1 MLGRS
6 NARLMLRR
14 SPSLRQGGFPPG
26 PVVQPAGVVSGAGRT
41 QWQVA
46 WRRFRRHK
54 AAVGGLFVL
63 VILYA
68 SALLAPVLAPQD
80 PTAVHLEQINRAPSL
95 SHPMGTDNVG
105 RDELSRVLYG
115 GRVSL
120 AVGLAVALS
129 AGIVGSAVGALAGSS
144 GRIVDGTVM
153 RLTDFFLTMPP
164 LAILMMVSHA
174 LGGSVFDIVVV
185 LSLLFWM
192 PVARVVRGT
201 FLSIREKEYVEA
213 ARAAGAGRWR
223 IVVRHMLPNAAG
235 PIIVNVTLG
244 VALAILTESL
254 LSFLG
259 FGIQPPTPSWG
270 NMVDQGAETM
280 LTQPWLVWFP
290 GLMIL
295 VTVLAVNFLGDGL
308 RDALDPT
315 GRL

>member
-1 MLGRS
+1 MAEGGLGS
-6 NARLMLRR
+6 TGLGLRA
-14 SPSLRQGGFPPG
+14 GDVPG
-26 PVVQPAGVVSGAGRT
+26 PSPRAGEVAGAGRT

-68 SALLAPVLAPQD
+68 SAILAPLLAPHD
-80 PTAVHLEQINRAPSL
+80 PEALDLGEVNRPPSL
-95 SHPMGTDNVG
+95 RHPMGTDDLG

-120 AVGLAVALS
+120 AVGLAVAVS

-144 GRIVDGTVM
+144 SRFVDGAVM
-153 RLTDFFLTMPP
+153 RVTDFFLAMPL
-164 LAILMMVSHA
+164 LAVLMMVSHA
-174 LGGSVFDIVVV
+174 LGGSTLDIVIV

-192 PVARVVRGT
+192 PVARVVRGV

-213 ARAAGAGRWR
+213 ARAVGAGRWR

-259 FGIQPPTPSWG
+259 FGIQPPTPTWG
-270 NMVDQGAETM
+270 NMVDKGAETM
-280 LTQPWLVWFP
+280 LTEPWLVWFP
-290 GLMIL
+290 GLMVL

-308 RDALDPT
+308 RDALDPS
-315 GRL
+315 GRS

>member
-1 MLGRS
+1 MAEGGLGG
-6 NARLMLRR
+6 AGLGLRT
-14 SPSLRQGGFPPG
+14 GGVPG
-26 PVVQPAGVVSGAGRT
+26 PSPRASEVAEAGRT

-54 AAVGGLFVL
+54 AAVAGLFVL
-63 VILYA
+63 LILYT
-68 SALLAPVLAPQD
+68 SAILAPLVAPQD
-80 PTAVHLEQINRAPSL
+80 PRAVHLDEINQGPSVPHL
-95 SHPMGTDNVG
+95 MGTDDLG
-105 RDELSRVLYG
+105 RDELSRILYG

-120 AVGLAVALS
+120 SVGLAVAVS
-129 AGIVGSAVGALAGSS
+129 AGIVGSAIGALAGSS
-144 GRIVDGTVM
+144 GRFVDGAVM
-153 RLTDFFLTMPP
+153 RFTDFFLAMPL
-164 LAILMMVSHA
+164 LAVLMMVSHA
-174 LGGSVFDIVVV
+174 LGGSILDIVIV

-192 PVARVVRGT
+192 PVARVVRGS

-213 ARAAGAGRWR
+213 ARAVGAGRWR

-235 PIIVNVTLG
+235 AIIVNVTLG

-270 NMVDQGAETM
+270 NMVNSGADTM
-280 LTQPWLVWFP
+280 LTEPWLVWFP

-295 VTVLAVNFLGDGL
+295 ATVLAVNFLGDGL

-315 GRL
+315 GRT

>member
-1 MLGRS
+1 MADAGL
-6 NARLMLRR
+6 
-14 SPSLRQGGFPPG
+14 SLRHGGSSPRRTRS
-26 PVVQPAGVVSGAGRT
+26 AGEVSGAGRT

-68 SALLAPVLAPQD
+68 SAILAPLIAPQD
-80 PTAVHLEQINRAPSL
+80 PKVIHLDEINQAPSL
-95 SHPMGTDNVG
+95 RHLMGTDALG

-120 AVGLAVALS
+120 AVGLAVAVS

-144 GRIVDGTVM
+144 GRFLDGAVM
-153 RLTDFFLTMPP
+153 RVTDFFLVMPL
-164 LAILMMVSHA
+164 LAVLMMVSRA
-174 LGGSVFDIVVV
+174 LGGSILDIVVV

-192 PVARVVRGT
+192 PVARVVRGS

-213 ARAAGAGRWR
+213 ARAVGAGRWR

-259 FGIQPPTPSWG
+259 FGIKPPTPSWG
-270 NMVDQGAETM
+270 NMVGQGAETM
-280 LTQPWLVWFP
+280 LTEPWLVWFP

-315 GRL
+315 GRT

>member
-1 MLGRS
+1 MADVGT
-6 NARLMLRR
+6 
-14 SPSLRQGGFPPG
+14 SLRHGDVPPVAPASG
-26 PVVQPAGVVSGAGRT
+26 PVPAGRT
-41 QWQVA
+41 QLQVA

-54 AAVGGLFVL
+54 AAVAGLAVL
-63 VILYA
+63 VLLYA
-68 SALLAPVLAPQD
+68 SAILAPVLAPFD
-80 PTAVHLEQINRAPSL
+80 PTAVALGEANQAPSA
-95 SHPMGTDNVG
+95 SHLMGTDNLG
-105 RDELSRVLYG
+105 RDEFSRVLYG

-129 AGIVGSAVGALAGSS
+129 AGLVGTTLGAVAGAS
-144 GRIVDGTVM
+144 GRFLDGAVM
-153 RLTDFFLTMPP
+153 RVTDFFLAMPL
-164 LAILMMVSHA
+164 LAVLMMASHA
-174 LGGSVFDIVVV
+174 LGGSVLDVVVV

-192 PVARVVRGT
+192 PVARVVRGV

-213 ARAAGAGRWR
+213 ARALGAGRWR
-223 IVVRHMLPNAAG
+223 LLWRHMLPNAAG

-259 FGIQPPTPSWG
+259 FGIQPPTPTWG
-270 NMVDQGAETM
+270 NMVNQGAELM
-280 LTQPWLVWFP
+280 LTEPWLVWFP

-315 GRL
+315 GSAVGRR

>member
-1 MLGRS
+1 MADVGL
-6 NARLMLRR
+6 
-14 SPSLRQGGFPPG
+14 SLRHGEVPP
-26 PVVQPAGVVSGAGRT
+26 VSPAGGPATAGRT
-41 QWQVA
+41 QLQVA

-54 AAVGGLFVL
+54 AAVAGLAVL
-63 VILYA
+63 LLLYA
-68 SALLAPVLAPQD
+68 SAILAPVLAPYD
-80 PTAVHLEQINRAPSL
+80 PTAVALGEANQGPSGAHL
-95 SHPMGTDNVG
+95 MGTDNLG
-105 RDELSRVLYG
+105 RDEFSRVLYG

-129 AGIVGSAVGALAGSS
+129 AGLVGTTLGAVAGAS
-144 GRIVDGTVM
+144 GRLLDGAVM
-153 RLTDFFLTMPP
+153 RVTDFFLTMPL
-164 LAILMMVSHA
+164 LAVLMMASHA
-174 LGGSVFDIVVV
+174 LGGSVLDVVVV

-192 PVARVVRGT
+192 PVARVVRGV
-201 FLSIREKEYVEA
+201 FLSIREKEYIEA
-213 ARAAGAGRWR
+213 ARALGTGRWR
-223 IVVRHMLPNAAG
+223 LLWRHMLPNAAG

-259 FGIQPPTPSWG
+259 FGIQPPTPTWG
-270 NMVDQGAETM
+270 NMVNQGAEVM

-315 GRL
+315 GTTGGRR

>member
-1 MLGRS
+1 MAE
-6 NARLMLRR
+6 ARLDL
-14 SPSLRQGGFPPG
+14 LPG
-26 PVVQPAGVVSGAGRT
+26 PVHPTGPAGSAAAVGRT

-54 AAVGGLFVL
+54 AAVGGLVVL
-63 VILYA
+63 VLLYL

-80 PTAVHLEQINRAPSL
+80 PTAVHLDEINRAPSL
-95 SHPMGTDNVG
+95 RHPMGTDNVG
-105 RDELSRVLYG
+105 RDELSRVIYG

-129 AGIVGSAVGALAGSS
+129 AGILGTAVGALAGSS
-144 GRIVDGTVM
+144 GQLVDGAMM
-153 RLTDFFLTMPP
+153 RLTDFFLGMPP
-164 LAILMMVSHA
+164 LVILMMVSHA
-174 LGGSVFDIVVV
+174 LGGSISDIVVV

-192 PVARVVRGT
+192 PVARIVRGT
-201 FLSIREKEYVEA
+201 FLAIREKEYVEA
-213 ARAAGAGRWR
+213 ARAAGASRWR

-244 VALAILTESL
+244 VAVAILIESL

-270 NMVDQGAETM
+270 NMVNAGAETM

-295 VTVLAVNFLGDGL
+295 VTVLAVNYLGDGL

-315 GRL
+315 GRR

>member
-1 MLGRS
+1 MADIGLG
-6 NARLMLRR
+6 LRR
-14 SPSLRQGGFPPG
+14 DTIPTG
-26 PVVQPAGVVSGAGRT
+26 PVRAGGETAPAGRT
-41 QWQVA
+41 QLQVA

-54 AAVGGLFVL
+54 AAVAGLAL
-63 VILYA
+63 LLLLYG
-68 SALLAPVLAPQD
+68 SAILAPVLAPRD
-80 PTAVHLEQINRAPSL
+80 PTAVSLLEANQSPSAA
-95 SHPMGTDNVG
+95 HPMGTDNLG

-129 AGIVGSAVGALAGSS
+129 AGLVGTTLGALAGAS
-144 GRIVDGTVM
+144 GRLLDGALM
-153 RLTDFFLTMPP
+153 RVTDFFLAMPL
-164 LAILMMVSHA
+164 LAVLMMASHA
-174 LGGSVFDIVVV
+174 LGGSIIDIVII

-192 PVARVVRGT
+192 PVARVVRGV

-213 ARAAGAGRWR
+213 ARALGTGRWR
-223 IVVRHMLPNAAG
+223 LLWRHMLPNAAG

-259 FGIQPPTPSWG
+259 FGIQPPTPTWG
-270 NMVDQGAETM
+270 NMVNSGAEVM

-308 RDALDPT
+308 RDALDPSGST
-315 GRL
+315 GPRERGRP

>member
-1 MLGRS
+1 MVE
-6 NARLMLRR
+6 ARLDL
-14 SPSLRQGGFPPG
+14 LPG
-26 PVVQPAGVVSGAGRT
+26 PVHPAGPVATVGRT

-46 WRRFRRHK
+46 WRRFRQHK
-54 AAVGGLFVL
+54 AAVGGLVVL
-63 VILYA
+63 VLLYL

-80 PTAVHLEQINRAPSL
+80 PTAVHLDEINQPPSL
-95 SHPMGTDNVG
+95 RHPMGTDNVG

-120 AVGLAVALS
+120 SVGLAVALS

-144 GRIVDGTVM
+144 GRLVDGAVM
-153 RLTDFFLTMPP
+153 RLTDFFLAMPP
-164 LAILMMVSHA
+164 LVILMMVSHA
-174 LGGSVFDIVVV
+174 LGGSILDIVVV

-244 VALAILTESL
+244 VAVAILVESL

-295 VTVLAVNFLGDGL
+295 ITVLAVNYLGDGL

-315 GRL
+315 GRR

>member
-1 MLGRS
+1 
-6 NARLMLRR
+6 
-14 SPSLRQGGFPPG
+14 
-26 PVVQPAGVVSGAGRT
+26 
-41 QWQVA
+41 VA

-54 AAVGGLFVL
+54 AAVAGLAVL
-63 VILYA
+63 LLLYA
-68 SALLAPVLAPQD
+68 SAILAPVLAPYD
-80 PTAVHLEQINRAPSL
+80 PTAVALGDANQGPSGAHL
-95 SHPMGTDNVG
+95 MGTDNLG
-105 RDELSRVLYG
+105 RDEFSRVLYG

-129 AGIVGSAVGALAGSS
+129 AGLVGTTLGALAGAS
-144 GRIVDGTVM
+144 GRILDGTVM
-153 RLTDFFLTMPP
+153 RVTDFFLAMPL
-164 LAILMMVSHA
+164 LAVLMMASRA
-174 LGGSVFDIVVV
+174 LGGSVLDVVVV

-192 PVARVVRGT
+192 PVARVVRGV
-201 FLSIREKEYVEA
+201 FLSIREKEYIEA
-213 ARAAGAGRWR
+213 ARALGTSRWR
-223 IVVRHMLPNAAG
+223 LLWRHMLPNAAG

-259 FGIQPPTPSWG
+259 FGIQPPTPTWG
-270 NMVDQGAETM
+270 NMVNQGAEVM

-315 GRL
+315 ATTGGGR

>member
-1 MLGRS
+1 
-6 NARLMLRR
+6 
-14 SPSLRQGGFPPG
+14 
-26 PVVQPAGVVSGAGRT
+26 
-41 QWQVA
+41 
-46 WRRFRRHK
+46 
-54 AAVGGLFVL
+54 
-63 VILYA
+63 
-68 SALLAPVLAPQD
+68 
-80 PTAVHLEQINRAPSL
+80 
-95 SHPMGTDNVG
+95 G

-129 AGIVGSAVGALAGSS
+129 AGVAGTAVGALAGSS
-144 GRIVDGTVM
+144 GKLVDGTVM

-174 LGGSVFDIVVV
+174 LGGSIFDIVVV

-192 PVARVVRGT
+192 PVARVVRGA

-223 IVVRHMLPNAAG
+223 IVMRHMLPNAAG

-259 FGIQPPTPSWG
+259 FGIKPPTPSWG

-308 RDALDPT
+308 RDALDPS

>member
-1 MLGRS
+1 MAGAGLG
-6 NARLMLRR
+6 LRTGE
-14 SPSLRQGGFPPG
+14 LEPG
-26 PVVQPAGVVSGAGRT
+26 RIPPAGGIPGAGRT
-41 QWQVA
+41 QWQVT

-54 AAVGGLFVL
+54 AAVGGLFLL

-68 SALLAPVLAPQD
+68 SAILAPVIAPED
-80 PTAVHLEQINRAPSL
+80 PRAVHLDQINQGPSL
-95 SHPMGTDNVG
+95 RHLMGTDALG

-120 AVGLAVALS
+120 AVGLAVAVS
-129 AGIVGSAVGALAGSS
+129 AGMVGSAIGALAGSS
-144 GRIVDGTVM
+144 GRLVDGAVM
-153 RLTDFFLTMPP
+153 RFTDFFLAMPL
-164 LAILMMVSHA
+164 LAVLMMVSHA
-174 LGGSVFDIVVV
+174 LGGSILDIVIV

-192 PVARVVRGT
+192 PVARVVRGV

-213 ARAAGAGRWR
+213 ARAVGAGRWR

-270 NMVDQGAETM
+270 NMVDSGAETM
-280 LTQPWLVWFP
+280 LTEPWLVWFP

-315 GRL
+315 GRT